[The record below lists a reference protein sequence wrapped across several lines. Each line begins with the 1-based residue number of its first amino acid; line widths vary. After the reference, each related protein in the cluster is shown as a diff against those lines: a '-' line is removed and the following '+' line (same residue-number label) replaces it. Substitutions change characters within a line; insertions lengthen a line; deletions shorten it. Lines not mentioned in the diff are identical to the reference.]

1 MTSKEMEALKEVAE
15 LARNLRDSFSKAQ
28 ERIKELED
36 KVEKKHLPITLE
48 MDILSTTQSAIH
60 ESIKNVLTNYNSPL
74 NKLVA
79 SVIDSHSGELRS
91 IINESFVKVIQTED
105 FKESI
110 ISAFSHKVA
119 RTIISNNTGLFD
131 KVSNE
136 LKQDATF
143 KAKLALAVSNVVE
156 ECLKSKNS

>member
-1 MTSKEMEALKEVAE
+1 
-15 LARNLRDSFSKAQ
+15 
-28 ERIKELED
+28 
-36 KVEKKHLPITLE
+36 

-79 SVIDSHSGELRS
+79 SVIDLHSSELRS
-91 IINESFVKVIQTED
+91 IINDSFTRVIQTED

-110 ISAFSHKVA
+110 VSAFSSKVA
-119 RTIISNNTGLFD
+119 RTIISNNTGLFE

-143 KAKLALAVSNVVE
+143 KAKLALAVNNVVE
-156 ECLKSKNS
+156 ECLKSKNN